1 MLDWFGVV
9 VRLHQEKEQQ
19 GGILSPLQD
28 FAIDRTAP
36 SVLHLSLCLA
46 AIELLARQDTPGIL
60 YRGELEVQAKRK
72 ALAVLQDEI
81 TKILNS
87 SRDLSTLTT
96 LLIKGD
102 ETNIHQ
108 CLDRMKKTEEEV
120 ENLCRNITRDVA
132 DIGSLMANR
141 EDILRTAYII
151 DDIAGYIS
159 GVAFRLANMK
169 PMTLKKASF
178 DDDLNQLVG
187 MVVDTIFKLNE
198 MGRALSIN
206 PSNAIDIARDVQTL
220 ERQVDAKHRTV
231 IVKVLNEISTTK
243 DLLLLKDAIE
253 GIEGM
258 VDKCQEASDSFTIL
272 ALSM

>member
-1 MLDWFGVV
+1 L
-9 VRLHQEKEQQ
+9 
-19 GGILSPLQD
+19 
-28 FAIDRTAP
+28 
-36 SVLHLSLCLA
+36 
-46 AIELLARQDTPGIL
+46 L

-81 TKILNS
+81 TRILNS

-96 LLIKGD
+96 SLIKGD
-102 ETNIHQ
+102 EINTQHF
-108 CLDRMKKTEEEV
+108 LERMTKTEEEV
-120 ENLCRNITRDVA
+120 ENLCRNITREVA
-132 DIGSLMANR
+132 EIGSLMANR
-141 EDILRTAYII
+141 EDILRSAYII

-159 GVAFRLANMK
+159 GIAFRLANVK
-169 PMTLKKASF
+169 PLTLKKASF
-178 DDDLNQLVG
+178 NEDLNQVVG

-206 PSNAIDIARDVQTL
+206 PPNAIDIARDVQTL
-220 ERQVDAKHRTV
+220 ERQVDTKHRGI
-231 IVKVLNEISTTK
+231 IVKVLNEISGTK

>member
-1 MLDWFGVV
+1 LV
-9 VRLHQEKEQQ
+9 
-19 GGILSPLQD
+19 
-28 FAIDRTAP
+28 
-36 SVLHLSLCLA
+36 
-46 AIELLARQDTPGIL
+46 IL

-87 SRDLSTLTT
+87 SRDLSTLTAS
-96 LLIKGD
+96 LIKGD
-102 ETNIHQ
+102 ETNTNQ
-108 CLDRMKKTEEEV
+108 FLERMTRTEEDV
-120 ENLCRNITRDVA
+120 ENLCRNITREVA
-132 DIGSLMANR
+132 EIGSLMANR

-159 GVAFRLANMK
+159 GIAFRLANVK
-169 PMTLKKASF
+169 STTLKKATF
-178 DDDLNQLVG
+178 DEDLKQLVG

-206 PSNAIDIARDVQTL
+206 PPNAIDIARDVQTL
-220 ERQVDAKHRTV
+220 ERQVDAKHRAL
-231 IVKVLNEISTTK
+231 ILKVLSEISNTK
-243 DLLLLKDAIE
+243 DLLLLKDAVE

>member
-1 MLDWFGVV
+1 MY
-9 VRLHQEKEQQ
+9 
-19 GGILSPLQD
+19 S
-28 FAIDRTAP
+28 
-36 SVLHLSLCLA
+36 
-46 AIELLARQDTPGIL
+46 
-60 YRGELEVQAKRK
+60 GELEVQAKRK

-81 TKILNS
+81 TRILNS
-87 SRDLSTLTT
+87 ARDLSTLTT
-96 LLIKGD
+96 SLIKGD
-102 ETNIHQ
+102 DKDIQQ
-108 CLDRMKKTEEEV
+108 CLERMRNTEEEV
-120 ENLCRNITRDVA
+120 ENLRRKITREVA
-132 DIGSLMANR
+132 EIGSLMANR

-169 PMTLKKASF
+169 ASTLKKASF
-178 DDDLNQLVG
+178 DDDIKQLVE

-206 PSNAIDIARDVQTL
+206 PANAIDIAQEVQKM
-220 ERQVDAKHRTV
+220 ERQVDAKYRAV
-231 IVKVLNEISTTK
+231 IVKALNEFSATK
-243 DLLLLKDAIE
+243 DLLLLKDAVE

>member
-1 MLDWFGVV
+1 
-9 VRLHQEKEQQ
+9 
-19 GGILSPLQD
+19 
-28 FAIDRTAP
+28 
-36 SVLHLSLCLA
+36 
-46 AIELLARQDTPGIL
+46 L

-87 SRDLSTLTT
+87 SRDLSTLTAS
-96 LLIKGD
+96 LIKGD
-102 ETNIHQ
+102 ETNTNQ
-108 CLDRMKKTEEEV
+108 FLERMTRTEEDV
-120 ENLCRNITRDVA
+120 ENLCRNITREVA
-132 DIGSLMANR
+132 EIGSLMANR

-159 GVAFRLANMK
+159 GIAFRLANVK
-169 PMTLKKASF
+169 STTLKKATF
-178 DDDLNQLVG
+178 DEDLKQLVG

-206 PSNAIDIARDVQTL
+206 PPNAIDIARDVQTL
-220 ERQVDAKHRTV
+220 ERQVDAKHRAL
-231 IVKVLNEISTTK
+231 ILKVLSEISNTK
-243 DLLLLKDAIE
+243 DLLLLKDAVE

>member
-1 MLDWFGVV
+1 MKIFM
-9 VRLHQEKEQQ
+9 E
-19 GGILSPLQD
+19 SS
-28 FAIDRTAP
+28 DRIN
-36 SVLHLSLCLA
+36 S
-46 AIELLARQDTPGIL
+46 LARDFDFM

-81 TKILNS
+81 TRILNS
-87 SRDLSTLTT
+87 SRDLSALTT
-96 LLIKGD
+96 SLIKGD
-102 ETNIHQ
+102 EIDTQ
-108 CLDRMKKTEEEV
+108 RYLERMTKTEEDV
-120 ENLCRNITRDVA
+120 ENLCRNITREVA
-132 DIGSLMANR
+132 EIGSLMANR

-159 GVAFRLANMK
+159 GIAFRLANVK
-169 PMTLKKASF
+169 SVTLRKTSF
-178 DDDLNQLVG
+178 SEDLNQLIG

-206 PSNAIDIARDVQTL
+206 PPNAIDISREVQTL
-220 ERQVDAKHRTV
+220 ERQVDTKHRAIV
-231 IVKVLNEISTTK
+231 IRVLNEISTTK

-258 VDKCQEASDSFTIL
+258 VDKSQEASDSFVIL